1 MISRCIQEG
10 AQPGMWISYMP
21 RCCSQQFNRQFNGS
35 LSSSPNP
42 GELSPEVSDL
52 HEILGIR
59 VVQSAIILMLP
70 EGSPENG
77 RHMRQMSL
85 SQAQV
90 ILKRFVAGPLL

>member
-1 MISRCIQEG
+1 MPGSRQ
-10 AQPGMWISYMP
+10 
-21 RCCSQQFNRQFNGS
+21 QFNGS

-42 GELSPEVSDL
+42 GELSPEMSDL

-90 ILKRFVAGPLL
+90 ILKRFVAGPVL